1 MRNRTGRS
9 GEHLAALLL
18 KRKGFYVL
26 CRNYT
31 CKLGEIDLVVK
42 KGGLLVF
49 CEVKTRHDLI
59 YGRPFEA
66 VTAQKQKKIKQLAE
80 AFLKQRK
87 VDFQL
92 IRFDVVSILLL
103 GNKPQIEHIENA
115 FY

>member
-1 MRNRTGRS
+1 MRKRTGES
-9 GEHLAALLL
+9 GERLAALMF

-42 KGGLLVF
+42 RGGLLVF

-66 VTAQKQKKIKQLAE
+66 VTAQKQKRIKRLADS
-80 AFLKQRK
+80 FLKRHKTDYQ
-87 VDFQL
+87 D
-92 IRFDVVSILLL
+92 IRFDVISILLL

-115 FY
+115 F